1 MKHDDPDWLEAMY
14 NNRARVPDHP
24 VHFERWARESERVR
38 ALRRCTLDISYG
50 RTAGQRLD
58 VFPAAKR
65 DAPVVVFIHGGYW
78 RSMDKKEHA
87 FLAPTWTEAGAC
99 VVVPNYDICP
109 NVPLTE
115 IVMQTVRAVAWTWRH
130 IASHGGDPGRI
141 SVAGHSAG
149 GHLAAMML
157 ACRWKELGAD
167 LPADLTRRALSIS
180 GLFDLEPVRKTPFV
194 QGDLRLT
201 PGQVRLASPAL
212 WKAPQNRVLY
222 TVVGGDESP
231 EFLRHNR
238 LIRQA
243 WGARVVPVCED
254 LPGLNH
260 FSVVSAL
267 TDPAHRLNHLAREL
281 VALPS

>member
-78 RSMDKKEHA
+78 RSMDKKDHA
-87 FLAPTWTEAGAC
+87 FVVPAFADAGAC
-99 VVVPNYDICP
+99 VVVANYDLCP
-109 NVPLTE
+109 AVPLTE
-115 IVMQTVRAVAWTWRH
+115 IVMQMVRAVAWTWRH

-157 ACRWKELGAD
+157 ACLWDRFDSALPPD
-167 LPADLTRRALSIS
+167 LVTRALSIS
-180 GLFDLEPVRKTPFV
+180 GLFDLEPVRRTPSL
-194 QGDLRLT
+194 QESLRLT
-201 PGQVRLASPAL
+201 PEQVSQASPAL
-212 WKAPQNRVLY
+212 LPPPPRGQLAA
-222 TVVGGDESP
+222 VVGGSESM
-231 EFLRHNR
+231 EFIRHNEM
-238 LIRQA
+238 IRQA
-243 WGARVVPVCED
+243 WGPARVPVCEA

-260 FSVVSAL
+260 FSVVEAM
-267 TDPAHRLNHLAREL
+267 TVPGHRLNQLARDL
-281 VALPS
+281 VMD